1 MPSTEVKL
9 SELVVVGIFKK
20 FQVRYL
26 HKWTSAIDE
35 VEEIAV
41 NEWAIELGGLNPEQI
56 KRGLDSLPAKWP
68 PTAGEFKD
76 LCIGE
81 FEEKRLNISHRENR
95 ASHMIESDEVK
106 EKRKKGGAK
115 FAKDAKKILR
125 KKKNG

>member
-35 VEEIAV
+35 VEDIAV

-56 KRGLDSLPAKWP
+56 QRGLDSLPEGWP
-68 PTAGEFKD
+68 PTAGEFKN
-76 LCIGE
+76 LCVE
-81 FEEKRLNISHRENR
+81 QPDRRLDASHRENR

-106 EKRKKGGAK
+106 EKRRVA
-115 FAKDAKKILR
+115 AKKAVKEM
-125 KKKNG
+125 KKVLKTK